1 MFKYLLKCKDCKQEF
16 ESWFSTSSEYDR
28 LLKLKLLNCQ
38 SCESINV
45 EKSLMSPNLLN
56 TKKKENLKEIKKFK
70 EVRKKLSDYNIQ
82 NGSIVHILPGKRP
95 LTARPGISESR
106 NLEIDATNIALEQ
119 SITGEESPIQST
131 ESIPFHKLPLCE
143 RWKYNEIISTNMYLD
158 RDVEGQVGQNEIM
171 DSIERRNMF
180 GKYTCHIKAEY
191 KRGQRE
197 RNQKVINLYNAK
209 VIGKNL
215 GNQTWKEAKDLK
227 EEIEQAWL

>member
-1 MFKYLLKCKDCKQEF
+1 VNAFKTKLCSLKI
-16 ESWFSTSSEYDR
+16 SGTIAPYHLSFSQT
-28 LLKLKLLNCQ
+28 KL
-38 SCESINV
+38 E
-45 EKSLMSPNLLN
+45 N
-56 TKKKENLKEIKKFK
+56 T
-70 EVRKKLSDYNIQ
+70 KKLSDYNIQ

-180 GKYTCHIKAEY
+180 RKYTCHIKAEY

-197 RNQKVINLYNAK
+197 RNQKVINIYNAK